1 LGLPKRRN
9 PQSHEH
15 TMTCGKFGPKWNC
28 FSRGDWYCRTGQ
40 WRTNENARVD
50 IAGLDIVGPVWQ
62 GSSMTDDLRTGAIWL
77 VIDVVD
83 QLASRMKKS
92 SFNSHYRRQRR
103 KITNIIMEKN
113 DSRIIEIWKSQAND
127 IFKQW

>member
-1 LGLPKRRN
+1 
-9 PQSHEH
+9 
-15 TMTCGKFGPKWNC
+15 
-28 FSRGDWYCRTGQ
+28 
-40 WRTNENARVD
+40 VD